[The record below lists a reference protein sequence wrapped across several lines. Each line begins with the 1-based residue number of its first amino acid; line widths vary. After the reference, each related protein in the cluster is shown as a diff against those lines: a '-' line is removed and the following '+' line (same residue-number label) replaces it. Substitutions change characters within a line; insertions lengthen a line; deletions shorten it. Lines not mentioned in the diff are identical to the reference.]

1 MNWSVCVRHP
11 LHTFR
16 VPLPRGWLSTSCLF
30 QARWTSSGVRSLR
43 RKKKSAFFFFKALF
57 LSHSCSAQ
65 EKYSHECEE
74 QLPIDS
80 GRNRCWISC
89 PCSFRAAGGR
99 QSAATLQGS
108 LNQLAWILP
117 SPRILACKTDFVHFA
132 TFECTAQIDF
142 VAVLR
147 CTDGVWIR
155 VSLAGVN

>member
-1 MNWSVCVRHP
+1 MRIG
-11 LHTFR
+11 LR
-16 VPLPRGWLSTSCLF
+16 VFGTPYTPSGCRCLAPGWVPRAFSKHAEHQVGCAAWEEK
-30 QARWTSSGVRSLR
+30 RSLP
-43 RKKKSAFFFFKALF
+43 FFFFKALF

-99 QSAATLQGS
+99 QSAATLQ
-108 LNQLAWILP
+108 LAWILP

-147 CTDGVWIR
+147 CTDGV
-155 VSLAGVN
+155 